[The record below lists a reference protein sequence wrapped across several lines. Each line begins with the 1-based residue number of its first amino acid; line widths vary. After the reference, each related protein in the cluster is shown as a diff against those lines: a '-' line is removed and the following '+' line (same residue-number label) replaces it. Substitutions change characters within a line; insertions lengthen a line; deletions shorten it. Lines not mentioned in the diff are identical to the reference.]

1 MSRAQVEDFLYAE
14 AELLDTWQLEAWLAL
29 FTEDATYQVPSS
41 GMGANASPDEHL
53 FYIADDRMRLNQR
66 VARLAKKTA
75 YAEWPRS
82 FTRHLVHN
90 VRIVGEDDSGIE
102 VRAAFV
108 VHRFKDGNSSS
119 YIGGATYRL
128 LRHGDSFQIRSKL
141 CALDSEVLRPQG
153 RISILL

>member
-1 MSRAQVEDFLYAE
+1 MNRAEVEDFLYAE
-14 AELLDTWQLEAWLAL
+14 AELLDTWQLDAWLAL
-29 FTEDATYQVPSS
+29 FTDDATYQVPSS

-53 FYIADDRMRLNQR
+53 FYIADDRMRLNER

-82 FTRHLVHN
+82 NTRHLVHN
-90 VRIVGEDDSGIE
+90 VRIVGEGDSGIE

-119 YIGGATYRL
+119 YVGSATYRL
-128 LRHGDSFQIRSKL
+128 VRHGDSFLIRSKL
-141 CALDSEVLRPQG
+141 CALDSEVLRPLG

>member
-14 AELLDTWQLEAWLAL
+14 AELLDTWQLDAWLAL

-53 FYIADDRMRLNQR
+53 FYIADDRMRLSER

-82 FTRHLVHN
+82 STRHLVHN
-90 VRIVGEDDSGIE
+90 VRLIGEDDSGID

-108 VHRFKDGNSSS
+108 VHRFKDGSSSS
-119 YIGGATYRL
+119 YVGSATYRL
-128 LRHGDSFQIRSKL
+128 VRHQDSFLIRSKL
-141 CALDSEVLRPQG
+141 CALDSEVLRPLG